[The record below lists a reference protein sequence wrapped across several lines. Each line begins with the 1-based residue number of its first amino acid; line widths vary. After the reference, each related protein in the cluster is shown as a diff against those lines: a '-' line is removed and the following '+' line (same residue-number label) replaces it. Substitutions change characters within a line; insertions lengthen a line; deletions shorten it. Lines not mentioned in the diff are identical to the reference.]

1 MYRGLRHEV
10 TVTES
15 REDLLSR
22 YGDRLAQ
29 GRVSDQHELDA
40 PAVSSARTATRD
52 IQDLADNLGSDR
64 LTGE

>member
-1 MYRGLRHEV
+1 V
-10 TVTES
+10 TGS

-22 YGDRLAQ
+22 HGDRLAQ

-40 PAVSSARTATRD
+40 LAVSSVRTATRD
-52 IQDLADNLGSDR
+52 IQDPADNLGSDR